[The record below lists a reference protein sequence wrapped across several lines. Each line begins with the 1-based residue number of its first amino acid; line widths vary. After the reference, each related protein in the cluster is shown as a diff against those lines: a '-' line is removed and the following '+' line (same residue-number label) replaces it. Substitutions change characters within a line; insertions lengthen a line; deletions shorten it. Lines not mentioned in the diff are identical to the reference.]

1 MKKVLRSNIIS
12 LFILQG
18 SNYIIS
24 FITFPY
30 LVRVLGP
37 EHYGQI
43 GLATTIIQY
52 LVLFVDFGFN
62 LYASK
67 RIARTDNHQQISIIY
82 WNVITAKV
90 LLFLVS
96 ILIVNGIG
104 EINSKLHAITPLM
117 NILLMQVLGTV
128 LLPVW
133 FFQGIERMK
142 NVTISY
148 IVARGGITVP
158 LTFLLVK
165 ESHDV
170 EMAAVVQGAGMLAA
184 GVIASWLV
192 YRTKIIHSAKIR
204 KKRICLSLKGSFPL
218 FMGGVAISLY
228 TLSTPF
234 ILGFVSDTQQIGL
247 YIASDKLRQALIG
260 IFLVMGTAL
269 YPRVNKLFKSSRLSA
284 FAFIKKLIF
293 IECSVTGTFS
303 LLFFLFAPAIT
314 HIVLGDNFSAA
325 VNIIRLMAPMIFLIT
340 TSVIMSNYILLPQG
354 YSSLYAKLPYF
365 TSVVHLSYSIP
376 LCHYYGAFGGGIA
389 ILTTEIISFSVLFTF
404 CWRKGFILEIFK
416 KKSDVQVSCR

>member
-1 MKKVLRSNIIS
+1 MKKTLRSNIIS

-67 RIARTDNHQQISIIY
+67 RIARASSDRQISTIF
-82 WNVITAKV
+82 WNVIAAKF
-90 LLFLVS
+90 LLFLIS
-96 ILIVNGIG
+96 IAIVNGLG
-104 EINSKLHAITPLM
+104 FVSPTLSAISPLM
-117 NILLMQVLGTV
+117 NILLLQVLGTV

-142 NVTISY
+142 SVTISY

-165 ESHDV
+165 DNNDV
-170 EMAAVVQGAGMLAA
+170 AMAALVQGAGMLVA
-184 GVIASWLV
+184 GLIASYLV
-192 YRTKIIHSAKIR
+192 WRTKIIHPANIR
-204 KKRICLSLKGSFPL
+204 PKRIRISLSGSLPI
-218 FMGGVAISLY
+218 FMGIAAISMY

-234 ILGFVSDTQQIGL
+234 VLGFVSDNHQVGL
-247 YIASDKLRQALIG
+247 YVASDKLRQALIG
-260 IFLVMGTAL
+260 VFLVMGSAL
-269 YPRVNKLFKSSRLSA
+269 YPRVNKLFKESRTAA
-284 FAFIKKLIF
+284 FSFIRKIVL
-293 IECSVTGTFS
+293 IECSVTLVCS
-303 LLFFLFAPAIT
+303 LLFFFCAPIIT
-314 HIVLGDNFSAA
+314 RIVLGDKFDDA
-325 VNIIRLMAPMIFLIT
+325 VGIIRLMAPMIFLIT
-340 TSVIMSNYILLPQG
+340 TSVIMSNYILLPLG
-354 YSSLYAKLPYF
+354 FSSIYAKLPYF
-365 TSVVHLSYSIP
+365 TGVIHLAYAIA
-376 LCHYYGAFGGGIA
+376 LCHYFGALGGGMA
-389 ILTTEIISFSVLFTF
+389 ILMTEIVSFSVLFII
-404 CWRKGFILEIFK
+404 CWRKGFIQEVFNK
-416 KKSDVQVSCR
+416 A